1 MFGDLRHGF
10 RGLVRTPGFSIVA
23 IVTIALGIGA
33 NTAMFSVVN
42 GVILRPLRFANPD
55 RLVVISR
62 TNLERGATGLTM
74 SQPDLRDIQA
84 DSRTIATAAGYNAT
98 QMTLTG
104 GDEATL
110 IPAARV
116 TNGVLEVIQ
125 APPMLGRDILA
136 EENVPDGPRVV
147 VVSHAFWL
155 ERLGGDANVVG
166 TTLELNEEA
175 YEIVGVAPGGV
186 DFPYGS
192 QLWVPRYHD
201 AESCGRD
208 CHLLSVIALLT
219 PDVSVDEAGVEL
231 ATLAARLET
240 TYPVENHRKG
250 FEATPLGEVVYGN
263 VRTGLLVLLGAVGL
277 VLLIACANVAN
288 LLLVRGVARS
298 GEAAV
303 RAALG
308 ASRGRLASQFLA
320 EAFLLAV
327 TGGLLGVGL
336 ANVGLPLLLSLAP
349 ASLPRTDEIGLDGNV
364 LLFTAGAVLVITLLF
379 GLLPA
384 LRLSRV
390 SLTQTLRGTGRGG
403 TGTRKEDRFRSS
415 LIAAEVA
422 LSLLLLIGT
431 GLLLKSLTEM
441 NKVQLGFEQEDVV
454 TFSLN
459 LPGSRYPEPQQ
470 QIQFYRDLQE
480 RLGALPEVQSVGLAF
495 GSAMGRTL
503 INTYTTLLDR
513 PVPPPGQGEI
523 NVIRVVTPGYLET
536 LRVPLLN
543 GRLFQPWDN
552 EAGQRVALVSRAFA
566 ERYYQNGDAVGKQLD
581 VDMNMGMT
589 ESSRT
594 IVGVV
599 GDVRSVG
606 LTRDPAP
613 EVYVPYAQMSGSFM
627 TVVARL
633 APGTNEGAA
642 VLQRTVGEID
652 PMLPLRNVEMLE
664 EAVSRSMGPATFY
677 MILLGVFAAIA
688 VSLAAVGLYGV
699 VSYLVS
705 RRTREMGIRLALGAT
720 GVDVARLV
728 LLQGAR
734 PVGIG
739 VSIGFICSYWGTRV
753 LDSLLYNVQT
763 RDMSILAVA
772 VALLLGTAVFAILTP
787 VRRASNVQP
796 TEVLRAE

>member
-1 MFGDLRHGF
+1 MLGDLRYGF
-10 RGLVRTPGFSIVA
+10 RGLVRTPAFSIVA

-42 GVILRPLRFANPD
+42 GVVLRPLRFSDPD
-55 RLVVISR
+55 RLIVISR
-62 TNLERGATGLTM
+62 TNLERGTTGLTM

-84 DSRTIATAAGYNAT
+84 DSRTIAAAAGYNPT
-98 QMTLTG
+98 QVTLTG
-104 GDEATL
+104 GDEPTL

-116 TNGVLEVIQ
+116 TNGLLEVIQ
-125 APPMLGRDILA
+125 APPVLGRDILA
-136 EENVPDGPRVV
+136 EENVPYGPRVV
-147 VVSHAFWL
+147 VVSHSFWL
-155 ERLGGDANVVG
+155 ERLGGNPNALG

-175 YEIVGVAPGGV
+175 YEIVGVAPDGV
-186 DFPYGS
+186 DFPNGS

-201 AESCGRD
+201 MDACGRD
-208 CHLLSVIALLT
+208 CHLLSVIGRLASNVT
-219 PDVSVDEAGVEL
+219 IEQARTEL
-231 ATLAARLET
+231 SSLAARLEDV
-240 TYPVENHRKG
+240 YPVANYRTG
-250 FEATPLGEVVYGN
+250 FGVASLSEVVYGS
-263 VRTGLLVLLGAVGL
+263 VRTGLFVLLGAVGL

-298 GEAAV
+298 GEVAV

-308 ASRGRLASQFLA
+308 ATRGRLASQSLT

-327 TGGLLGVGL
+327 TGGLLGIGL
-336 ANVGLPLLLSLAP
+336 ANIGLPLLLSLAP
-349 ASLPRTDEIGLDGNV
+349 ASLPRTEEIGLDGNV

-384 LRLSRV
+384 MRLSRV
-390 SLTQTLRGTGRGG
+390 SITETLSGTGRGG
-403 TGTRKEDRFRSS
+403 TGTRKQDRLRSS
-415 LIAAEVA
+415 LIAGEVA

-431 GLLLKSLTEM
+431 GLLLKSLMEM
-441 NKVQLGFEQEDVV
+441 NKAELGFDQEDVV

-459 LPGSRYPEPQQ
+459 LPGARYPEPQQ
-470 QIQFYRDLQE
+470 QIEFYRDLE
-480 RLGALPEVQSVGLAF
+480 DRLRALPEVQSVGLAL
-495 GSAMGRTL
+495 GSVMGRTL

-513 PVPPPGQGEI
+513 PAPPPGQAEV
-523 NVIRVVTPGYLET
+523 NVIRIVTPGYLEA
-536 LRVPLLN
+536 LRIPLLN
-543 GRLFQPWDN
+543 GRLFDRWDN
-552 EAGQRVALVSRAFA
+552 ETGQRVALVSRAFA
-566 ERYYQNGDAVGKQLD
+566 EQYYENGDAVGKQMN
-581 VDMNMGMT
+581 VDMSMGMA

-606 LTRDPAP
+606 LTREPVP
-613 EVYVPYAQMSGSFM
+613 EVYVPYAQMSGPFM

-633 APGTNEGAA
+633 APGTNEAIAALRRAVGAM
-642 VLQRTVGEID
+642 D

-664 EAVSRSMGPATFY
+664 EAVSRSMGPAKFY
-677 MILLGVFAAIA
+677 MTLLAVFAAIA
-688 VSLAAVGLYGV
+688 VLLAAVGLYGV

-728 LLQGAR
+728 LMQGAR

-739 VSIGFICSYWGTRV
+739 LVVGFVCSYWGTRV

-763 RDMSILAVA
+763 RDVSILAVA
-772 VALLLGTAVFAILTP
+772 ATSLLGTAFLAILMP
-787 VRRASNVQP
+787 VLRASNVPP
-796 TEVLRAE
+796 TEALRAE